1 MDFHAT
7 VLQQTEDGGHDRSR
21 RRSHGA
27 YTPFHQQ
34 QAAPGQ
40 SAFASATSPGLPTA
54 PGPPRQSSFL
64 EGVMNEVGGV
74 RRSETER
81 GSTASSRHSTNAG
94 GAGAGGLHGQQHVGA
109 IGEEAQTLT
118 WKAVGPKDA
127 NANELNTTATN
138 TANANVTV
146 VRSPTKASTQQ
157 LLLQSDFHQPAPF
170 HPPQHRPHP
179 SPSATSSSSPTT
191 NSLSIPTHNHLP
203 LHPSNAAP
211 LISTPLSS
219 AEATITTRRPP
230 PLLNHNDHH
239 PSPPQHSFD
248 PYASS
253 HLPPTSSS
261 TSSSP
266 YTTHTTALPPL
277 APPPGASGSSIA
289 MASPGAK
296 NGASPLQPP
305 QPDRHQATARE
316 KKSGSFYDPLTDTT
330 KERRPSDSWS
340 NNKQVS

>member
-146 VRSPTKASTQQ
+146 IFTSPRHSIHRSIVHT
-157 LLLQSDFHQPAPF
+157 LLLLLPLLLRPQPIPF
-170 HPPQHRPHP
+170 PFPPTTT
-179 SPSATSSSSPTT
+179 SPSSIKCCPINLNTIILGRGHHHDATPATSS
-191 NSLSIPTHNHLP
+191 
-203 LHPSNAAP
+203 
-211 LISTPLSS
+211 
-219 AEATITTRRPP
+219 
-230 PLLNHNDHH
+230 
-239 PSPPQHSFD
+239 
-248 PYASS
+248 
-253 HLPPTSSS
+253 
-261 TSSSP
+261 
-266 YTTHTTALPPL
+266 
-277 APPPGASGSSIA
+277 
-289 MASPGAK
+289 
-296 NGASPLQPP
+296 
-305 QPDRHQATARE
+305 
-316 KKSGSFYDPLTDTT
+316 
-330 KERRPSDSWS
+330 
-340 NNKQVS
+340 